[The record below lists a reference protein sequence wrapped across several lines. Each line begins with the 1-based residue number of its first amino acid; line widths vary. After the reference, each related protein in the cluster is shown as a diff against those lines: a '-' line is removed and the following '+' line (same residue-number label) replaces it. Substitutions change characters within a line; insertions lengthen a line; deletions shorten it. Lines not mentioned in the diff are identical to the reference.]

1 MKRFAALLAAA
12 LLLLVQSAYLIAR
25 PAQLWGLCG
34 FCMAAA
40 AAGTDLLLRRRDR
53 LPLLLAVGVCLA
65 AGRVSLSGVS
75 TLRLWRCCPCPAPP
89 CPGSVPPLSRCASGH
104 SAP

>member
-1 MKRFAALLAAA
+1 MKKCLVWLLAAA

-53 LPLLLAVGVCLA
+53 LPLLLAVLALELYAIRMLA
-65 AGRVSLSGVS
+65 AGLVVLALLACG
-75 TLRLWRCCPCPAPP
+75 
-89 CPGSVPPLSRCASGH
+89 
-104 SAP
+104 